1 MGPDLTLNRHQPV
14 NFGAA
19 QELLWRKNRRYK
31 VVGCPNLCWRSD
43 MMKRR
48 AFLGSTLSALTL
60 EASKAQSATATT
72 QNAIDSTRF
81 EPLVWPI
88 VSKLPAGVRS
98 FAGHADTVLDVIG
111 RIGAP
116 PSLVIFTE
124 GNHLM
129 VLSSNDIVGA
139 FPSWA
144 KSQPQYANLDLTNI
158 ILVTLPQPILVQM
171 IRTGGVALGNLSL
184 EVSRTSGFYPDIFM
198 GYPEPLRQL
207 HQLAVV
213 EPQARFFC
221 KNRGVALLVRKGNP
235 LGIRGLANVIHAG
248 TRVAL
253 PDTGDVRAKCLA
265 AIEALLGKP
274 AADALVAA
282 EVSFPGRLG
291 IMHRDLPE
299 MVARGYADVAFTWY
313 HLVSY
318 WARIFPN
325 HFEFVVVPGAE
336 PFFTQIASARVNDPL
351 RSGATKAFDEF
362 FFGRAKDVYP
372 RYDFAP
378 MNDNEFGASLA
389 LG

>member
-1 MGPDLTLNRHQPV
+1 
-14 NFGAA
+14 
-19 QELLWRKNRRYK
+19 
-31 VVGCPNLCWRSD
+31 
-43 MMKRR
+43 
-48 AFLGSTLSALTL
+48 
-60 EASKAQSATATT
+60 
-72 QNAIDSTRF
+72 
-81 EPLVWPI
+81 
-88 VSKLPAGVRS
+88 
-98 FAGHADTVLDVIG
+98 
-111 RIGAP
+111 
-116 PSLVIFTE
+116 LVIFTE

-129 VLSSNDIVGA
+129 VLSSDDIVGA

-144 KSQPQYANLDLTNI
+144 KAQPQYAKLDLSNI

-184 EVSRTSGFYPDIFM
+184 DVSRTSGLYPDIFM

-207 HQLAVV
+207 HQLGVV

-221 KNRGVALLVRKGNP
+221 KNRGVALLVGKGNP
-235 LGIRGLANVIHAG
+235 RGIHGLADVIRTG

-265 AIEALLGKP
+265 AAGELLGKP
-274 AADALVAA
+274 AADALVTA

-299 MVARGYADVAFTWY
+299 MVGRGYADVAFTWY

-325 HFEFVVVPGAE
+325 HFEFVAVPGAE
-336 PFFTQIASARVNDPL
+336 PFFTQIAFARVNDPM
-351 RSGATKAFDEF
+351 RSGAMKAFDEF
-362 FFGRAKDVYP
+362 FFSRARDVYP

-378 MNDNEFGASLA
+378 MNEQEFAATLA
-389 LG
+389 LN

>member
-1 MGPDLTLNRHQPV
+1 
-14 NFGAA
+14 
-19 QELLWRKNRRYK
+19 
-31 VVGCPNLCWRSD
+31 

-48 AFLGSTLSALTL
+48 AFLGGTLGAATL
-60 EASKAQSATATT
+60 VNCKAQSATVIA
-72 QNAIDSTRF
+72 QHAGVQAAP

-88 VSKLPAGVRS
+88 VTKLQPGVRS
-98 FAGHADTVLDVIG
+98 FVGHADTVLDVIG

-129 VLSSNDIVGA
+129 VLSSDDIVGA
-139 FPSWA
+139 FPAWA

-171 IRTGGVALGNLSL
+171 IRTGGVALANLTL
-184 EVSRTSGFYPDIFM
+184 EVSRASGFYPDIFM

-207 HQLAVV
+207 HQVGV
-213 EPQARFFC
+213 IEPQARFFC
-221 KNRGVALLVRKGNP
+221 KNRGVGLLVRKDNP
-235 LGIRGLANVIHAG
+235 LGIRGLADVVRPGRRI
-248 TRVAL
+248 AL
-253 PDTGDVRAKCLA
+253 PDAGDVRAKCLA
-265 AIEALLGKP
+265 ATEELLGQP

-282 EVSFPGRLG
+282 ESNFPGRLG

-299 MVARGYADVAFTWY
+299 MVARNYADVAFTWY

-336 PFFTQIASARVNDPL
+336 PFFTQIALARVNNPL
-351 RSGATKAFDEF
+351 RSDAMKAFDEF
-362 FFGRAKDVYP
+362 FFNRAREVYP
-372 RYDFAP
+372 RYDFAR
-378 MNDNEFGASLA
+378 MSDNELGATLV

>member
-1 MGPDLTLNRHQPV
+1 ML
-14 NFGAA
+14 
-19 QELLWRKNRRYK
+19 
-31 VVGCPNLCWRSD
+31 
-43 MMKRR
+43 KRR
-48 AFLGSTLSALTL
+48 AFLGGTLSAVFLGTC
-60 EASKAQSATATT
+60 KAQSTTAMA
-72 QNAIDSTRF
+72 QDAAVQALP
-81 EPLVWPI
+81 EPLVWPPMT
-88 VSKLPAGVRS
+88 KLQAGVRS
-98 FAGHADTVLDVIG
+98 FVGHADTVLDVIG

-129 VLSSNDIVGA
+129 VLSSDDIVGA

-144 KSQPQYANLDLTNI
+144 KSQQQYANLDLTNI

-171 IRTGGVALGNLSL
+171 IRTGGVALGNLTL
-184 EVSRTSGFYPDIFM
+184 DVSRTSGFYPDIFM

-207 HQLAVV
+207 HQQGVI
-213 EPQARFFC
+213 EPQAHFFC

-235 LGIRGLANVIHAG
+235 LGIHGLADVLRTG
-248 TRVAL
+248 TRIAL

-265 AIEALLGKP
+265 ATEELLGKP

-282 EVSFPGRLG
+282 ESNFPGRLG

-318 WARIFPN
+318 WTRIFPT
-325 HFEFVVVPGAE
+325 HFEFVAVPGTE
-336 PFFTQIASARVNDPL
+336 PFFTQIASARVNNPL

-362 FFGRAKDVYP
+362 FFSRAKDVYP
-372 RYDFAP
+372 RYDFAR
-378 MNDNEFGASLA
+378 MNDNEFGATLA
-389 LG
+389 LN

>member
-1 MGPDLTLNRHQPV
+1 VGPCRIVP
-14 NFGAA
+14 
-19 QELLWRKNRRYK
+19 
-31 VVGCPNLCWRSD
+31 
-43 MMKRR
+43 
-48 AFLGSTLSALTL
+48 
-60 EASKAQSATATT
+60 
-72 QNAIDSTRF
+72 

-88 VSKLPAGVRS
+88 VTKLPAGIRS
-98 FAGHADTVLDVIG
+98 FVGHADTVLDVIG

-129 VLSSNDIVGA
+129 VLSSDDIVGA

-144 KSQPQYANLDLTNI
+144 RSQPQYASLDLTNI

-171 IRTGGVALGNLSL
+171 IRTGGVAFGNLSL
-184 EVSRTSGFYPDIFM
+184 NVSRVSGFYPDIFM
-198 GYPEPLRQL
+198 GYPEHLRQL
-207 HQLAVV
+207 HQLGVI
-213 EPQARFFC
+213 EPRARLFC

-235 LGIRGLANVIHAG
+235 LGIHGLADVIRRG

-253 PDTGDVRAKCLA
+253 SGPGDVRAMCLA
-265 AIEALLGKP
+265 ATEQLLGMP
-274 AADALVAA
+274 ATDALVAA

-325 HFEFVVVPGAE
+325 HFDFVAVPGAE
-336 PFFTQIASARVNDPL
+336 PFFTQIASARVNNPL
-351 RSGATKAFDEF
+351 RSAAMKAFDEF
-362 FFGRAKDVYP
+362 FFSRARDVYP
-372 RYDFAP
+372 RYDFAY

-389 LG
+389 LDSPVG

>member
-1 MGPDLTLNRHQPV
+1 VT
-14 NFGAA
+14 
-19 QELLWRKNRRYK
+19 
-31 VVGCPNLCWRSD
+31 
-43 MMKRR
+43 
-48 AFLGSTLSALTL
+48 
-60 EASKAQSATATT
+60 
-72 QNAIDSTRF
+72 

-88 VSKLPAGVRS
+88 VTNLQAGLRS
-98 FAGHADTVLDVIG
+98 FVGHADTVLDVIG
-111 RIGAP
+111 RIGAA

-129 VLSSNDIVGA
+129 VLSSDDIVGA

-144 KSQPQYANLDLTNI
+144 KSQPEYANLDLTNI

-171 IRTGGVALGNLSL
+171 IRTGGVALGNLTL
-184 EVSRTSGFYPDIFM
+184 DVSRASGFYPDIFM

-207 HQLAVV
+207 HRLGVI

-235 LGIRGLANVIHAG
+235 LEIHGLADLLRTG
-248 TRVAL
+248 TRIAL

-265 AIEALLGKP
+265 AAEELLGKP

-282 EVSFPGRLG
+282 ESNFPGRLG

-325 HFEFVVVPGAE
+325 HFEFVAVPGAE
-336 PFFTQIASARVNDPL
+336 PFFTQIALARVNNPL
-351 RSGATKAFDEF
+351 RSGAMKAFDEF
-362 FFGRAKDVYP
+362 FFSRVRDVYP

-378 MNDNEFGASLA
+378 MNDTEFGATLA

>member
-1 MGPDLTLNRHQPV
+1 
-14 NFGAA
+14 
-19 QELLWRKNRRYK
+19 
-31 VVGCPNLCWRSD
+31 

-48 AFLGSTLSALTL
+48 AVLGGTLRAVTLGTSKVQSLTAA
-60 EASKAQSATATT
+60 EQSPVTQAQPG
-72 QNAIDSTRF
+72 
-81 EPLVWPI
+81 PLVWPLVTKPEPGI
-88 VSKLPAGVRS
+88 RS
-98 FAGHADTVLDVIG
+98 FSGHTDTVLDVIG

-129 VLSSNDIVGA
+129 ALSSDDVVGA

-144 KSQPQYANLDLTNI
+144 KSQPQFANLDLTNI

-171 IRTGGVALGNLSL
+171 IRAEGVALGNLTL
-184 EVSRTSGFYPDIFM
+184 DVSRTSGIYPDIFM

-207 HQLAVV
+207 HQSDVI

-221 KNRGVALLVRKGNP
+221 KNRGAALLVRKSNP
-235 LGIRGLANVIHAG
+235 LGLHGLADVVRTG
-248 TRVAL
+248 TRIAL
-253 PDTGDVRAKCLA
+253 PDAGDVRAKCLA
-265 AIEALLGKP
+265 ATEKLLGKP

-299 MVARGYADVAFTWY
+299 MVARGYADVALTWY

-325 HFEFVVVPGAE
+325 HFEYVAVPGAE
-336 PFFTQIASARVNDPL
+336 PFFTQIALARVNNPL
-351 RSGATKAFDEF
+351 RSGAMIAFNEF
-362 FFGRAKDVYP
+362 FFSRARDVYP
-372 RYDFAP
+372 RYDFAH
-378 MNDNEFGASLA
+378 MNDNEFGGTLA
-389 LG
+389 LS